1 MRRNAICFLCHKTI
15 LLTRK
20 NAIGSVD
27 YPDFIQQNGE
37 LFVAETDKHTTR
49 THHVPRDF
57 WLRLLQQNYISS
69 IVRDISLIAEWNAT
83 TANCS
88 VLPLGEL
95 DKWRRPI
102 GGGCSDLSKACAT
115 GKGNG
120 SFSIELS
127 GKRLRVSHSESRTH
141 SNLTLLRRNKAPRD
155 IVGTNGTIPG
165 LCYEDQRLSLQ
176 QCSERCAS
184 NVNCSAFWHYDS
196 GRCCPKRSF
205 DLQHG
210 WTKSASPGGFYAY
223 TATELV
229 DPLLDCRDAE
239 GNGVAIF
246 AAVSSA
252 DTKASEAP
260 QPVLLLASGSVQQT
274 IRGDS
279 DAWKM
284 GNNRRNTVAV
294 VVDGA
299 AQIATFVTNGVLTSF
314 GESGKQGWTALDQG
328 LGSVAGAER
337 CIVSKGVDSVRVY
350 SRSLMTTE
358 LVGMWRAAASSE

>member
-1 MRRNAICFLCHKTI
+1 MLPT
-15 LLTRK
+15 
-20 NAIGSVD
+20 GPVD

-57 WLRLLQQNYISS
+57 WLRLLQQNHIST
-69 IVRDISLIAEWNAT
+69 IVRDTSLIAEWSVA
-83 TANCS
+83 TANSS
-88 VLPLGEL
+88 VLPLGGSEE
-95 DKWRRPI
+95 WRRPI
-102 GGGCSDLSKACAT
+102 AGGCSDLSKACTA
-115 GKGNG
+115 GRGNA

-127 GKRLRVSHSESRTH
+127 GKQLRISRSKSRTH
-141 SNLTLLRRNKAPRD
+141 SNLTLVRRNEAPRD
-155 IVGTNGTIPG
+155 IVGANGTIPG
-165 LCYEDQRLSLQ
+165 HCYEDQRLSLQ
-176 QCSERCAS
+176 QCSERCAA

-205 DLQHG
+205 DLEHG
-210 WTKSASPGGFYAY
+210 WTKSAEPGGFYAY

-229 DPLLDCRDAE
+229 DPLLDCRDAK

-246 AAVSSA
+246 AAASSA
-252 DTKASEAP
+252 DPTSLDAP
-260 QPVLLLASGSVQQT
+260 WPVVLLASGSVRQS

-279 DAWKM
+279 GAW
-284 GNNRRNTVAV
+284 NTDSHRRNTMAV

-299 AQIATFVTNGVLTSF
+299 AQVVSFVMNGVLASR
-314 GESGKQGWTALDQG
+314 GESGKQGWTALDQE

-358 LVGMWRAAASSE
+358 LVGMWRAAASSDG